1 MSQLS
6 ANTGL
11 HRRTMQSL
19 WQVFCKA
26 MHMVLCIRTGKT
38 RLAVV
43 CSHALSRWPGACPQ
57 GLRTS
62 LRPCSWQEL
71 VTGAPNALK
80 QDPQVTLHGRA
91 MQTQPA
97 QPMSAWL
104 SNATTGRELD
114 HHAAARSRSSTQVR
128 ASFAAR
134 HGGARAAAHALH
146 RACLRERR
154 RRTPRSHLTRA
165 PARPASSAGL
175 AASARHKRLG
185 AAAARCGARACRSK
199 LRSSRVRPCLADT
212 QPAPSR
218 ARSRLP
224 PLSRT
229 HTRLDS
235 CGGRRGC
242 PRRRPLGFAACARCG
257 RFAPSLYPW
266 PHRARTAIARRW
278 RGGRCASRSARRGV
292 CRACLPDARVALA
305 VCQHRCAPSSRD
317 GRGRGAAGAG
327 PALGE
332 HPHGRRPMASSGA
345 RRRSGPCPSRP
356 LHTQLRRR
364 HRQGVRLGR
373 GPVGLSAHGRGAAR
387 LSLRLSEQP
396 RVPLLERGIRA
407 LAQAQAAMLHSS
419 QADHAVAAP
428 WRDAL
433 SSAVTGQT
441 RKSTM
446 VLAGCALVSSVRHAP
461 LSLKSMPGP
470 PAGALCSCLVA
481 CLMHYVS

>member
-1 MSQLS
+1 M
-6 ANTGL
+6 A
-11 HRRTMQSL
+11 
-19 WQVFCKA
+19 
-26 MHMVLCIRTGKT
+26 
-38 RLAVV
+38 
-43 CSHALSRWPGACPQ
+43 
-57 GLRTS
+57 
-62 LRPCSWQEL
+62 
-71 VTGAPNALK
+71 APRK
-80 QDPQVTLHGRA
+80 PS
-91 MQTQPA
+91 PA
-97 QPMSAWL
+97 PPVSAWL
-104 SNATTGRELD
+104 SNATNGREVA
-114 HHAAARSRSSTQVR
+114 HHAAPCSRCGTQVR
-128 ASFAAR
+128 ASCAAP
-134 HGGARAAAHALH
+134 HGGARAAAHALR

-165 PARPASSAGL
+165 PARPASSVGL

-185 AAAARCGARACRSK
+185 AAAGRCGARMPQQAARQPRPPLPCRH
-199 LRSSRVRPCLADT
+199 T
-212 QPAPSR
+212 
-218 ARSRLP
+218 ARSAARAIAAAATQRP
-224 PLSRT
+224 

-242 PRRRPLGFAACARCG
+242 PRRRPLGLAACARS
-257 RFAPSLYPW
+257 RFAPSLLPW
-266 PHRARTAIARRW
+266 PHRARTAIARR
-278 RGGRCASRSARRGV
+278 RSGGRCTPRSARRGV

-305 VCQHRCAPSSRD
+305 VRGHPCAPSTLEW
-317 GRGRGAAGAG
+317 RGCGAADAG
-327 PALGE
+327 PALGG
-332 HPHGRRPMASSGA
+332 HPHGRRPMASSRA
-345 RRRSGPCPSRP
+345 RRRGGRCPSRP